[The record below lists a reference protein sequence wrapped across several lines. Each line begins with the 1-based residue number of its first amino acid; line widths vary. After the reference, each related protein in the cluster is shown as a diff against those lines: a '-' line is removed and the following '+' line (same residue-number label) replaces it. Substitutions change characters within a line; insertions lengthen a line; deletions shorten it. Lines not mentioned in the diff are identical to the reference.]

1 MRQCRVLQARR
12 AGSILT
18 YVTREASAARR
29 EIGRETP
36 PSVVFCE
43 MSVIFLNKLHIAGL
57 ALPQRALFCEYL
69 EYCEYCLSQ
78 AYTSR
83 VLIAK
88 YIFLMKNKLGSL
100 NLQLMY
106 VILL

>member
-43 MSVIFLNKLHIAGL
+43 MSVVFFEFSGSCFKQFSVFNCYVELLGNLFLHHAFASGLHTFD
-57 ALPQRALFCEYL
+57 QRASGEY
-69 EYCEYCLSQ
+69 
-78 AYTSR
+78 
-83 VLIAK
+83 
-88 YIFLMKNKLGSL
+88 SL
-100 NLQLMY
+100 DTFFQSGDGR
-106 VILL
+106 